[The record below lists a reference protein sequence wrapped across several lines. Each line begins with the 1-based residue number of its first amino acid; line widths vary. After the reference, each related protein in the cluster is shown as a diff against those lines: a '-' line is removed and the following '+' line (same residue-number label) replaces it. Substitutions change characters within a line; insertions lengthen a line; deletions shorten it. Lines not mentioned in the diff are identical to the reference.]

1 MNPINKTII
10 ITGASS
16 GIGSA
21 VAREFHK
28 KGWNIFANGRDLKRL
43 QSLESELGPDRVEI
57 FQADIGQKMNVERA
71 LSAASERWGSIHAVF
86 IGAGFG
92 IGGNIGE
99 KPLERAD
106 DMVRINLL
114 GPFYLLEALT
124 PIFREQGFGHVIGVG
139 SVAGIKPA
147 PGFALYSATKFALRA
162 LIESWRSEIQE
173 FGVKTT
179 ILQPGVVDTPF
190 WEVFSDGGE
199 PVRFSEELMLSSE
212 EIGALTYQIV
222 DTPTHLAVNEITVR
236 PNKQLR

>member
-1 MNPINKTII
+1 MNPSSKTII

-21 VAREFHK
+21 VAREFHE
-28 KGWNIFANGRDLKRL
+28 KGWNILANGRDLSRL
-43 QSLESELGPDRVEI
+43 KSLEDELGDDRVEI
-57 FQADIGQKMNVERA
+57 LQADIGHKENVDSA
-71 LSAASERWGSIHAVF
+71 LSLALKKWGSIHAVF

-99 KPLERAD
+99 KPMEHAG
-106 DMVRINLL
+106 DMVQINLL

-124 PIFREQGFGHVIGVG
+124 PIFRKQGFGHVIGVG

-162 LIESWRSEIQE
+162 LIESWRNEIQE

-199 PVRFSEELMLSSE
+199 PVRFGQDLMLSSE

-222 DTPTHLAVNEITVR
+222 DTPPHLAVNEITVR
-236 PNKQLR
+236 PSKQLR